1 MFDVKGLSRFMV
13 SSFVCKCATKNIKNW
28 KTYIKNYINS
38 INGARFKNR
47 KMTSNSLQKNLKKIK
62 KNAQTCKIKNYWW
75 PLD

>member
-47 KMTSNSLQKNLKKIK
+47 KMTSNSLQKN
-62 KNAQTCKIKNYWW
+62 
-75 PLD
+75 